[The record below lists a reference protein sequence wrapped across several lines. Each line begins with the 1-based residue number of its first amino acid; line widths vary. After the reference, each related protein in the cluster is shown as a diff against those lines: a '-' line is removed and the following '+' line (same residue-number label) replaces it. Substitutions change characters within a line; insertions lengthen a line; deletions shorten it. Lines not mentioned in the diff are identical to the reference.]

1 MKEEAPPANDRT
13 YEPKATTTA
22 IKAGEDPWSGPGE
35 EIKDPSGEAAGEE
48 KNESAKAATVPTWT
62 SSKRRLASLV

>member
-13 YEPKATTTA
+13 STQGNTTA

-35 EIKDPSGEAAGEE
+35 KGDG
-48 KNESAKAATVPTWT
+48 
-62 SSKRRLASLV
+62 R